1 MTVSASMLTHLGS
14 NITFLIPIWSML
26 AGDSTRASYA
36 THTRNLTFNSIAYSA
51 APVEPSQFT
60 QTLGL
65 EANHVELFGVLD
77 DTVTEPDIQGGK
89 WKNAKITFEYIAYD
103 PATGAASA
111 TVTGSVGKMKG
122 QAGKFTI
129 NNGTFRVE
137 FRSLSDL
144 LSQEIGELT
153 SPVDRNRRPEDL
165 GVSMGPFTHA
175 TSVSSFTNR
184 MKFKVPYVQ
193 PSEEYFRYGRA
204 EWSSGANSGLKM
216 EIKSSTTTDSG
227 TRTEIELQ
235 LPMRS
240 AIANSDGVTLIAG
253 YDGSR
258 EQARDKFGAAE
269 AMNCEP
275 DLPGIRAVLKY
286 PE

>member
-1 MTVSASMLTHLGS
+1 MASASMLSHLQS
-14 NITFLIPIWSML
+14 NITFLIPIWTML
-26 AGDSTRASYA
+26 ATDNTRASYA
-36 THTRNLTFNSIAYSA
+36 AHTRNISFNSISYSA

-77 DTVTEPDIQGGK
+77 GTVTEPDIQGGK

-111 TVTGSVGKMKG
+111 TVIGSVSKMKG
-122 QAGKFTI
+122 QAGKFSL

-165 GVSMGPFTHA
+165 GVSMVAFTHA
-175 TSVSSFTNR
+175 RSVTAVTNR
-184 MKFKVPYVQ
+184 MVFTVGGTAQANDYFK
-193 PSEEYFRYGRA
+193 YGRA
-204 EWSSGANSGLKM
+204 EFTSGANSGLKM
-216 EIKSSTTTDSG
+216 EIKSSVGNVIT
-227 TRTEIELQ
+227 LQ

-240 AIANSDGVTLIAG
+240 DIAIGNSVTLIAG

-258 EQARDKFGAAE
+258 EAARDKFSAAE
-269 AMNCEP
+269 AFNGEP
-275 DLPGIRAVLKY
+275 DLPGLKAIIKY

>member
-1 MTVSASMLTHLGS
+1 MPVSASMLTHLGS
-14 NITFLIPIWSML
+14 NVTFLVPIWTML
-26 AGDSTRASYA
+26 ATDNTRASYA
-36 THTRNLTFNSIAYSA
+36 AHTRNISFNSISYSA

-103 PATGAASA
+103 PATGAASG
-111 TVTGSVGKMKG
+111 TVTGSVGKMRG
-122 QAGKFTI
+122 QAGKFSI

-144 LSQEIGELT
+144 LNQEIGELT

-165 GVSMGPFTHA
+165 GVSMAPLTHA
-175 TSVSSFTNR
+175 RSVTAVTNR
-184 MKFKVPYVQ
+184 MVFTVGGTAQANDYFK
-193 PSEEYFRYGRA
+193 YGRA
-204 EWSSGANSGLKM
+204 EFTSGANSGLKM
-216 EIKSSTTTDSG
+216 EIKTSVGNVIT
-227 TRTEIELQ
+227 LQ

-240 AIANSDGVTLIAG
+240 DIAIGNNVTLIAG

-269 AMNCEP
+269 AFNGEP
-275 DLPGIRAVLKY
+275 DLPGLRAVLKY

>member
-1 MTVSASMLTHLGS
+1 MTVSASMLAYLPS
-14 NITFLIPIWSML
+14 NITFLIPVWTML
-26 AGDSTRASYA
+26 ASDGTRASYA
-36 THTRNLTFNSIAYSA
+36 AHTRNITFNSINYSA
-51 APVEPSQFT
+51 APVEPTQFS

-77 DTVTEPDIQGGK
+77 TTVTEPDIQGGK
-89 WKNAKITFEYIAYD
+89 WKNAKMVVEYIAYD

-111 TVTGSVGKMKG
+111 TVIGSVSRMKG
-122 QAGKFTI
+122 QAGKFTL

-165 GVSMGPFTHA
+165 GVSMTAFTHA
-175 TSVSSFTNR
+175 RSVTAVTNR
-184 MKFKVPYVQ
+184 MVFTVGGTAQATDYFK
-193 PSEEYFRYGRA
+193 YGRA
-204 EWSSGANSGLKM
+204 EFTSGANSGLKM
-216 EIKSSTTTDSG
+216 EIKSSVGNVIT
-227 TRTEIELQ
+227 LQ

-240 AIANSDGVTLIAG
+240 TIAIGNTVTLIAG

-258 EQARDKFGAAE
+258 EQARDKFGAME
-269 AMNCEP
+269 NFNGEC
-275 DLPGIRAVLKY
+275 DLPGLRAIIKY